1 MPRRAFGPRIS
12 YRNLRAERHE
22 PSAGTER
29 CRRAEC
35 RSVIVVRGTKKFL
48 ARVGRPSDTQLESD
62 GQLGDWY
69 ANAWF
74 WRPQVA
80 VFVNEI
86 SLVPVL
92 LPLAPASS
100 VLARFP
106 SAFAQVAGALGL
118 PDSAI
123 RREFSSMGVQT
134 LAKTASR
141 SVLGAM
147 NEFGHLADNYRWLHD
162 EIDLV
167 DLAVWLSQ
175 VPCRPLFS
183 GEGTP
188 RDELRARLA

>member
-1 MPRRAFGPRIS
+1 M
-12 YRNLRAERHE
+12 AEHHDTLV
-22 PSAGTER
+22 GTDH

-35 RSVIVVRGTKKFL
+35 GSVIVVRGTKKFL
-48 ARVGRPSDTQLESD
+48 ARVGRPSDIELESD
-62 GQLGDWY
+62 SQLGDWY

-80 VFVNEI
+80 VFVNER
-86 SLVPVL
+86 SRVPVL

-106 SAFAQVAGALGL
+106 SVFAEVAGALRL

-123 RREFSSMGVQT
+123 RVELRSMNEQK

-141 SVLGAM
+141 SVLGTM
-147 NEFGHLADNYRWLHD
+147 NEFGHLADNYRWMHD
-162 EIDLV
+162 YIDLV

-188 RDELRARLA
+188 GDELRARLS